1 MKYKFFL
8 VSAILLSL
16 STQQMLA
23 QSSKPNIIYIL
34 ADDLG
39 YGDIS
44 IYNKEGKINTPNIDK
59 LAKQGMRFTDA
70 HTTSGVC
77 TPTRYSVMTGRY
89 PWRSRLPQGV
99 LNGYSRPLIENDR
112 ATVASLLKKYGY
124 NTGVVGKWHLGL
136 GWPMKAGNEAQL
148 NNPYFGILKEVD
160 STMIDFGK
168 DFSATPNT
176 IGFDYSFV
184 IPASLDMPPYG
195 FVENMNFEEP
205 ITSYTKG
212 QKPDTGYAGAFWRG
226 GKMSPHF
233 DFYDV
238 IPSFERH
245 ANDFI
250 KKQTSAKPFFLYLP
264 FPAPHTP
271 WVPASSAQGKS
282 KVGEYGDFVQQ
293 LDATVGKLMHT
304 LDSMGMS
311 KNTIIVFTS
320 DNGPYWRSDYISK
333 YNHKAAGEFR
343 GMKGDVY
350 EAGHRVPFI
359 VKWPGKVKPGT
370 VSNATTSLANLY
382 ATSADIVGATAKVE
396 MPEDSYSIM
405 SVLLG
410 KSNAVEGQPAITVSS
425 SIGFLMIR
433 QGDWKLIQGLGS
445 GGFTQPKQIKPV
457 PGGPTGQ
464 LFNLKD
470 DPKEEHDLFLERP
483 DKVKELSEMLNR
495 LKQAKSRITSKD

>member
-1 MKYKFFL
+1 MNKSVVL
-8 VSAILLSL
+8 SILFSVC
-16 STQQMLA
+16 TVIGYAQQ
-23 QSSKPNIIYIL
+23 SKPNIIYIL

-39 YGDIS
+39 YGDVS

-136 GWPMKAGNEAQL
+136 GWPMKAGNEEQL
-148 NNPYFGILKEVD
+148 KNPNFGILKEVD
-160 STMIDFGK
+160 TTMIDFGK
-168 DFSATPNT
+168 DFTSTPNT

-195 FVENMNFEEP
+195 FVENMKFAEP

-226 GKMSPHF
+226 GRMSPAF
-233 DFYDV
+233 DFYQV
-238 IPSFERH
+238 IPTFENK

-250 KKQTSAKPFFLYLP
+250 KKQKAEKPFFLYLP

-271 WVPASSAQGKS
+271 WVPQSSAQGKS
-282 KVGEYGDFVQQ
+282 NVGEYGDFVQQ

-304 LDSMGMS
+304 LDSMGLA
-311 KNTIIVFTS
+311 KNTIVVFTS
-320 DNGPYWRSDYISK
+320 DNGPYWRSDYVSK
-333 YNHKAAGEFR
+333 YNHTSAGEFR
-343 GMKGDVY
+343 GMKGDAY

-359 VKWPGKVKPGT
+359 VKWPGKVKPGVT
-370 VSNATTSLANLY
+370 SDATISLASLY
-382 ATSADIVGATAKVE
+382 ATSADIVGATDKVV

-410 KSNAVEGQPAITVSS
+410 KSKNIEEQPAITVTS
-425 SIGFLMIR
+425 SIGYLMIR

-464 LFNLKD
+464 LFNLKE
-470 DPKEEHDLFLERP
+470 DPKEEHDLYLARP
-483 DKVKELSEMLNR
+483 DMVKQLTDELNRIKQATTRLQKVK
-495 LKQAKSRITSKD
+495 